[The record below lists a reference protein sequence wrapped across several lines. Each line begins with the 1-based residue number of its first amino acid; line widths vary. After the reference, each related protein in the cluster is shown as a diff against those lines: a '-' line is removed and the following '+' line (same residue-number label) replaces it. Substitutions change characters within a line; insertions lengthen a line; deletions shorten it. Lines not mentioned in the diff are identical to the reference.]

1 MGARG
6 RSGPSWVQ
14 AWRAAGQMPAPPLP
28 RPPAPGFP
36 PLENEPERWPAS
48 RTRRD
53 NAGTCTPEVDA
64 AGASGGPS
72 YRAPRNRKRRAPSLR
87 GGASASPAPSSQELP
102 PARPPAQLQR
112 VTRGARL
119 RRPPWA
125 GADCRGGRERR
136 HGGGG
141 VGGARAHAELRAAG
155 AARLG
160 QRAGGGAGL
169 RGLRLGACS
178 PRPGRARAPGAARAA
193 AAGPRRARLDRA
205 ALGGHL
211 APLSDWKTGM
221 AVPRDIAVAYLLQG
235 SFYGHSIYATL
246 YLDAWRKD
254 SVVMLVHH
262 VVTLVLI
269 VSSYA
274 FRYHKVGILV
284 LFLHDISD
292 VQLEF
297 TKLNVYFKS
306 RGGAHQRL
314 HALAADLGCLSFCL
328 SWFWFRLYWFPLKV
342 LYATS
347 YCSLRSVPDIPFY
360 FFFNVLLLLLT
371 LMNLY
376 WFLYIVAFAAK
387 VLTGQV
393 RELKD
398 VREYDTAE
406 APSPKPR
413 KAEKPLRNGLVKD
426 KRF

>member
-1 MGARG
+1 MGTRA

-28 RPPAPGFP
+28 RPPSPGFP

-72 YRAPRNRKRRAPSLR
+72 YRAPRNRNRRAPSLR

-125 GADCRGGRERR
+125 GADCPGGRERR

-160 QRAGGGAGL
+160 QRAGGGSGL

-211 APLSDWKTGM
+211 APLSGQCCWG
-221 AVPRDIAVAYLLQG
+221 LG
-235 SFYGHSIYATL
+235 
-246 YLDAWRKD
+246 
-254 SVVMLVHH
+254 
-262 VVTLVLI
+262 
-269 VSSYA
+269 
-274 FRYHKVGILV
+274 
-284 LFLHDISD
+284 
-292 VQLEF
+292 
-297 TKLNVYFKS
+297 
-306 RGGAHQRL
+306 RGGPGLEELGPRNRGPPR
-314 HALAADLGCLSFCL
+314 ALSVRERWEWGWMRGCDRAGEAWDVGTPTRVGCSRWGPDPVSEAQGGPGRWEGLGCCAVFRTRWSRRSRSGGHRGRRFGAQGPSAPCFSGSCGALSEP
-328 SWFWFRLYWFPLKV
+328 YWCPESVRRRDWLV
-342 LYATS
+342 RCYGEEAGAAR
-347 YCSLRSVPDIPFY
+347 SL
-360 FFFNVLLLLLT
+360 
-371 LMNLY
+371 
-376 WFLYIVAFAAK
+376 
-387 VLTGQV
+387 
-393 RELKD
+393 
-398 VREYDTAE
+398 
-406 APSPKPR
+406 
-413 KAEKPLRNGLVKD
+413 
-426 KRF
+426 